1 MFDVGG
7 GELMLIILAVLLLFG
22 PKKLP
27 EFAQMIKRGVNEMKN
42 AQRQFSEQVTEIT
55 REVQK
60 PVTSIKSAIENE
72 VKEPPKQV
80 VKEDYINKN

>member
-7 GELMLIILAVLLLFG
+7 GELMLIILAVLILFG

-27 EFAQMIKRGVNEMKN
+27 EFAKMIKRGVNEMKN

-60 PVTSIKSAIENE
+60 PVNNIKNTIENE
-72 VKEPPKQV
+72 VKDQPKQV
-80 VKEDYINKN
+80 IKEDFVNKN